1 MILEY
6 KMHRVGRGRS
16 MKAPDW
22 IEDGG
27 YFHDPDTKTFIGWS
41 ADEADREYYIPDTV
55 TELTR
60 DELVARV
67 QAKGMNKIDPEDP
80 TAAPV
85 PMTDAEVA
93 DYVDTWLS
101 MRG

>member
-6 KMHRVGRGRS
+6 KMHRTGRGKS
-16 MKAPDW
+16 MMAPVW

-27 YFHDPDTKTFIGWS
+27 YFYDPATKTFIGWS
-41 ADEADREYYIPDTV
+41 ADEADREYYVPDTV
-55 TELTR
+55 VELTR

-80 TAAPV
+80 TAEPV
-85 PMTDAEVA
+85 AMTDAEVA
-93 DYVDTWLS
+93 DYVDTWIS
-101 MRG
+101 QRG